1 MKFFLTFG
9 TVIVLCNTPVMPAL
23 LCGQTTFAEQQNAYQ
38 RVRQAREN
46 RAQQIDSLFRSNGIA
61 YPPKEILLIAYKHER
76 VLELWARSDTHAFS
90 IIKRYPFTAFSGT
103 LGPKRKE
110 GDLQIPEG
118 LYYIDHFNPFSAFH
132 LSMKI
137 NYPNASDR
145 ILGGRGRLG
154 GEIRIHGSS
163 VTIGCIPIG
172 DESIE
177 ELYIICVDT
186 RSAGQNR
193 IPVYIFPARMHW
205 TGMHMLE
212 AQAGEDTVLLSFWHD
227 LWEAYT
233 VFQVSH
239 HELRFTVDDRGQY
252 VFTEDPRCTYAWT
265 DEYDGHHSL
274 ASRIPAPPG
283 YERIKVPS
291 WSFAGWLRG
300 LPLKPGTPPVYLYT
314 GARKTFQAGHHAVV
328 DMDVGHADLQQ
339 CADALMRLFAEYTYQ
354 IRDLEHI
361 AFQITNGDTPD
372 FMTWAAGSR
381 PQVDGNTVTWQR
393 TKTPDSSYAA
403 LKQYLQF
410 IFTYAGSF
418 SLQQQL
424 RKVVDINDMQ
434 IGDIF
439 IQGGFPGHAV
449 MVCDMAYNEQT
460 GDTVFLLVQSYMP
473 AQDIHVLKN
482 LSDPALN
489 PWYRLYFGDTLYTP
503 EWTFTKNDLKRW

>member
-1 MKFFLTFG
+1 MKYFLTFG
-9 TVIVLCNTPVMPAL
+9 TFVVLCYTTVVPAL
-23 LCGQTTFAEQQNAYQ
+23 LCGQTTFAEQQNGYQ

-46 RAQQIDSLFRSNGIA
+46 RAGQIDSLFRSRNIA
-61 YPPKEILLIAYKHER
+61 YPPKEILLTVYKHER
-76 VLELWARSDTHAFS
+76 VLELWARSDIRAFS

-118 LYYIDHFNPFSAFH
+118 LYHIDHFNPVSAFH

-137 NYPNASDR
+137 NYPNPSDR
-145 ILGGRGRLG
+145 ILGEQGRLG

-172 DESIE
+172 DDAIE
-177 ELYIICVDT
+177 ELYIVCVDM

-193 IPVYIFPARMHW
+193 IPVYIFPARMNW

-212 AQAGEDTVLLSFWHD
+212 TRAGEDTVLLSFWHD

-233 VFQVSH
+233 VFQVSP
-239 HELRFTVDDRGQY
+239 HELRFTVDERGRY
-252 VFTEDPRCTYAWT
+252 EFADDPRYTYAWI
-265 DEYDGHHSL
+265 DEYETHSAL

-283 YERIKVPS
+283 YERTNVPF
-291 WSFAGWLRG
+291 WSFAAWLRG
-300 LPLKPGTPPVYLYT
+300 LPLKPGKPPVYLYN
-314 GARKTFQAGHHAVV
+314 GARKTFQAGHHGVV

-339 CADALMRLFAEYTYQ
+339 CADALMRLFAEYLYQ

-361 AFQITNGDTPD
+361 AFRLTNGDTPQ
-372 FMTWAAGSR
+372 FLTWAAGSR
-381 PQVDGNTVTWQR
+381 PQVNANTVAWQR
-393 TKTPDSSYAA
+393 TKAPDSSYAA

-424 RKVVDINDMQ
+424 RKVVAVNDMQ

-449 MVCDMAYNEQT
+449 MVCDMAYHEQT
-460 GDTVFLLVQSYMP
+460 ADTVFLLMQSYMP

-482 LSDPALN
+482 LSDPALT
-489 PWYRLYFGDTLYTP
+489 PWYRLDFGDTLYTP
-503 EWTFTKNDLKRW
+503 EWTFTKYDLKRW